1 MGSGTRFSWKCSGQ
15 CYNGF
20 LPFSPVSLTELCSLI
35 LVWFERSLHSAQV
48 SRQSYLWLLK
58 RMTSQAVER
67 TWIRMGGYGRLR
79 GKCVKDE
86 IIIIINWQTEQQQPQ
101 QQNFKKWLLTVE
113 SLPTIYVTINTA
125 CFQQSYNLR
134 QINSYQSSLIQLAN
148 LPQWSLNKKLLSYL

>member
-1 MGSGTRFSWKCSGQ
+1 MFRSMLH
-15 CYNGF
+15 GF
-20 LPFSPVSLTELCSLI
+20 LPFSPVLI

-48 SRQSYLWLLK
+48 NRQSYPWLLK
-58 RMTSQAVER
+58 LMTSQVVER
-67 TWIRMGGYGRLR
+67 TWICMSGYRRLR
-79 GKCVKDE
+79 GLCVKDKIII